1 MYLTPDTTRRK
12 AQAIAEFDF
21 RSAQNRGTAARRRLQ
36 RIAEARKT
44 EATGTSSAASVAG
57 DDPNL
62 DPRIVETACW
72 CEDGEHVIRTMDG
85 VRFQRQEVAFVSGV
99 SNPKW
104 NCRVVFIEGP
114 KTSAK
119 PHWPCLRARLLHNKA
134 GGIVDLYKLSKV
146 DGTVFKALHADDR
159 KLLERLGTRQV
170 TVAGGYAADEDD
182 DRLLTVDEALAMEE
196 AGYRVDAQEDGPSV
210 MVRGDK
216 TELQNSPLSDKS
228 VEGQTGLS
236 VGCRGC
242 ATSCLPCLTCLR
254 ATKRAPTRRRRR
266 VVRPRAG
273 RVNDT
278 VRGRVRTR
286 SLF

>member
-12 AQAIAEFDF
+12 AQAIAESDF

-114 KTSAK
+114 EDVTK
-119 PHWPCLRARLLHNKA
+119 PHRPRLRARLLHNKA

-170 TVAGGYAADEDD
+170 TVPAAAADEDD
-182 DRLLTVDEALAMEE
+182 DRLLTVDEALAMGKK
-196 AGYRVDAQEDGPSV
+196 AGYRVDAQEDGSFV

-216 TELQNSPLSDKS
+216 TELQNLPLSDKS
-228 VEGQTGLS
+228 VEGQTGAQRVTQRMRDLVLAS
-236 VGCRGC
+236 LD
-242 ATSCLPCLTCLR
+242 LPASDEEGTDET
-254 ATKRAPTRRRRR
+254 A
-266 VVRPRAG
+266 
-273 RVNDT
+273 
-278 VRGRVRTR
+278 
-286 SLF
+286 